1 MNLKTIHL
9 PETDSTNRFL
19 HQLSAEEPSAENV
32 LVTADFQT
40 AGRGQG
46 TNSWESERGRNL
58 LFSLLV
64 HPRHIPARRQFLLSE
79 VEAVAIKEVL
89 DDYVDGI
96 SLKWPNDIYWHDRK
110 LGGTLI
116 ETNLSRAGVTRCIFG
131 TGLNVNQTT
140 FVSDAPNPVSL
151 CQILGHE
158 LDRDRLLSEIIARI
172 FHYLDLLEGNQ
183 FAEISTRYHN
193 ALYRRSGYHP
203 YQDSAGEFEALIVE
217 VEDDGHLI
225 LVDRQGQFRSYA
237 FKEVSFCLKN
247 F

>member
-19 HQLSAEEPSAENV
+19 HQLSAEEPSAEDM

-46 TNSWESERGRNL
+46 SNSWESERGRNL

-131 TGLNVNQTT
+131 TGLNVNQTE

-172 FHYLDLLEGNQ
+172 FHYLGLLEGNQ
-183 FAEISTRYHN
+183 FAEVSTRYHN
-193 ALYRRSGYHP
+193 ALYRRTGYHP